1 MHKSYAH
8 FNLSF
13 FSYLVPFTLSP
24 VQHDLAGLLV
34 RLWALIRT
42 HYADCAPSIRTPYA
56 FTTPTLSSSSASQIA
71 ECSPKFRRHSAAI
84 GQLRA
89 NPQLPPPTCRRERR
103 STPSLA
109 LVGSR
114 PLGVVPADPV
124 RSPLASRPYIPP
136 ELACV
141 RASGNGS
148 VLGLFI
154 FLASGCTFCASAGQS
169 KLFANM

>member
-1 MHKSYAH
+1 MGVSH
-8 FNLSF
+8 FLLIASIF
-13 FSYLVPFTLSP
+13 FLTRGNTSQALPPAFSCGDTFSNVFSNTLP
-24 VQHDLAGLLV
+24 NRD
-34 RLWALIRT
+34 
-42 HYADCAPSIRTPYA
+42 APSIRLLYALTP
-56 FTTPTLSSSSASQIA
+56 PTLSSSSASQIA

-148 VLGLFI
+148 VLGGSVSFT
-154 FLASGCTFCASAGQS
+154 SGCTFCATACQS